1 MFRELLT
8 RLITADRTEALG
20 GEGLTQFAANTNRKL
35 TLVSSAP
42 VALSCTPAQCQCG
55 TRNTHGSFSHCP
67 DNAQPL
73 PACVDQAVVS

>member
-55 TRNTHGSFSHCP
+55 TRNTTAASVTVQTMPSPCQSVWIRP
-67 DNAQPL
+67 W
-73 PACVDQAVVS
+73 